1 MRSEVVVPL
10 SPEDVRALVAA
21 FDGADW
27 DEMTLTIDGTR
38 LVLSRSGRPPIP
50 ADSTSAAPGAPA
62 TSQTG
67 ASAAVPVTPPAGHV
81 AAAAERPRAEPAAGP
96 PSDPAAAAAPS
107 PPAAGPPSGP
117 AARGAARAAATT
129 AAGAVPPAPAA
140 APGAPSAEP
149 AGQRVTAPSVGLF
162 WRSPKPGAPPFVEVG
177 DEVGPDDT
185 VCIVEVM
192 KLMNHVRA
200 GVAGT
205 VAAVHPE
212 NGQMVEH
219 GDPLF
224 TIEPAG

>member
-1 MRSEVVVPL
+1 MLSEVVVPL

-38 LVLSRSGRPPIP
+38 LVLSRSGRPPSP
-50 ADSTSAAPGAPA
+50 ADGAAQGAAPPAPA
-62 TSQTG
+62 
-67 ASAAVPVTPPAGHV
+67 V
-81 AAAAERPRAEPAAGP
+81 GP
-96 PSDPAAAAAPS
+96 HAAAAP
-107 PPAAGPPSGP
+107 PLGHATAAVP
-117 AARGAARAAATT
+117 GASASSAAAAQPGPRE
-129 AAGAVPPAPAA
+129 AA
-140 APGAPSAEP
+140 
-149 AGQRVTAPSVGLF
+149 AGQRVSAPSVGLF

-177 DEVGPDDT
+177 DEVRPDDT

-205 VAAVHPE
+205 VRAVHPE